1 LNTKEQFEIGEISER
16 KRGTLLKGLSEN
28 IERPLRKRFSLKRGL

>member
-16 KRGTLLKGLSEN
+16 KRGTPLKGLLEN
-28 IERPLRKRFSLKRGL
+28 IERPLRKGPSLRRGL